1 VVVFFA
7 IFETNLTNMK
17 KTILTIIIIAAAA
30 ACAYAQPRSMGA
42 RLGTT
47 GLEAAY
53 QHEMARDQ
61 FIEGNLGLDFGVL
74 AEGHPGLKATAVY
87 NFVWARP
94 AWTYQGTWALYAG
107 PGASLGYVHDDVHFK
122 LGDQLVHYNQ
132 GGFMLG
138 ICGQVGLEYTFWFP
152 LQLSIDL
159 RPTVGMHISGRHKE
173 YDSRVGLYDTG
184 LMGFLPTLSVRYR
197 F

>member
-1 VVVFFA
+1 
-7 IFETNLTNMK
+7 MK
-17 KTILTIIIIAAAA
+17 RVILTFIIAAAA
-30 ACAYAQPRSMGA
+30 VSAYAQPRSMGA
-42 RLGTT
+42 RLGVT
-47 GLEAAY
+47 GLEASY
-53 QHEMARDQ
+53 QHSMSRDQ

-74 AEGHPGLKATAVY
+74 AEGNPGLKATAVY

-94 AWTYQGTWALYAG
+94 AWTNEGTWALYAG
-107 PGASLGYVHDDVHFK
+107 PGATMGYVHDDVHFK
-122 LGDQLVHYNQ
+122 LGDQLVHYPH

-138 ICGQVGLEYTFWFP
+138 VCGQVGVEYTFWFP

-159 RPTVGMHISGRHKE
+159 RPTIGMHISGKYTEIDSKTGLTLNR

-184 LMGFLPTLSVRYR
+184 LMGFSPTISVRYR